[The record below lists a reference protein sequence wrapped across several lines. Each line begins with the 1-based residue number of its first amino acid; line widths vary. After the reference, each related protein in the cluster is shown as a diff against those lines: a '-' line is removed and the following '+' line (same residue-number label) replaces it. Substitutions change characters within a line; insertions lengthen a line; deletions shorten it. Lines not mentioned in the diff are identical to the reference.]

1 MSFDFRGNDY
11 IVQDERKN
19 EKVEHGKCKSK
30 ITISIWINSPDC
42 LVQNK
47 RKYEIPLMGTET
59 TDQDQLQ
66 AITADKKRKCD
77 LLDELY
83 VLNKAQQDI

>member
-1 MSFDFRGNDY
+1 MTILYRMNVKMKKLSMVNARVKSLLAY
-11 IVQDERKN
+11 ELTVQTVWYR
-19 EKVEHGKCKSK
+19 
-30 ITISIWINSPDC
+30 I
-42 LVQNK
+42 

>member
-1 MSFDFRGNDY
+1 
-11 IVQDERKN
+11 
-19 EKVEHGKCKSK
+19 
-30 ITISIWINSPDC
+30 
-42 LVQNK
+42 
-47 RKYEIPLMGTET
+47 MGTET

-66 AITADKKRKCD
+66 AITADKKRNCD